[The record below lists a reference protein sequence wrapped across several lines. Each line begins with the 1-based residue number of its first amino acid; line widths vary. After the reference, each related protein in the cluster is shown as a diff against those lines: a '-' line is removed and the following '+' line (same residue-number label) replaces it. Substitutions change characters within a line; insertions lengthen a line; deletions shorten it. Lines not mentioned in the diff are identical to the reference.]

1 MQNDRAFWKTALP
14 LFLLTVLLFHL
25 PLSMLFF
32 PAVRTAPALMFRYL
46 YSGEHLGGRWLIAAA
61 AGLAAVSLAYAQRHT
76 LSGGVRRIPN
86 GAFGDAHFAGAAER
100 RRTYPYVPYKKACT
114 PGITLCFDRRGAEAE
129 LSARTVELVS
139 PPGGGKTRSVLLPTL
154 LYNGH
159 VNENTH
165 GGGASILSIDCKGE
179 EYQTTAAFMQA
190 HGYRTLLLD
199 FREPLRSMQ
208 YDMLFAVNKHI
219 DTALHTDDP
228 ATALEARADAERHA
242 KLLADAI
249 SAATDLGGRGTDNPF
264 FIETAK
270 GLITAVILIVSE
282 FGAPEER
289 HIVSVFRLIV
299 ELNGLMQQDGKA
311 KGGDAPQRSRLGALL
326 DMLPGDV
333 RAKLYAGAAT
343 GADIRTSMNVFSS
356 ALSKLLAFLD
366 ARLEQ
371 MVCAQSAGL
380 SAEEFIERPTCIYL
394 LMPDEDDTA
403 HFFATLFIEQITAEL
418 IRIASPLPGQTLPR
432 RVLVLWDEFGQ
443 APPCKNMESWV
454 AAWRSR
460 GIRLLLALQNEA
472 QLEYRYGRERA
483 KAIRDSIQI
492 RMYTNLGSGEMAQE
506 LSKELGNYTVVT
518 KSVTHGERSGSTS
531 QSMTG
536 RPLLSHDEIG
546 RLPLGTWIVLPNTG
560 APILARLSCFEQVW
574 PQIRPQ
580 AYAGEKRP
588 IRPIPYLTEQK
599 LYERYGAGL
608 PDPLIGILDT
618 PPDPAPD
625 TPDADDHV
633 FYNQR

>member
-1 MQNDRAFWKTALP
+1 MQNDRAFGKTALP

-46 YSGEHLGGRWLIAAA
+46 YSGAHLGGRWLIAAA

-100 RRTYPYVPYKKACT
+100 RRTYPYVLYKKACT
-114 PGITLCFDRRGAEAE
+114 PGITLRFDRRGAEAE
-129 LSARTVELVS
+129 LSSRTVELVS

-199 FREPLRSMQ
+199 FREPLRSMR

-371 MVCAQSAGL
+371 MVCTQSAGL

-580 AYAGEKRP
+580 AFTGEKRP

-599 LYERYGAGL
+599 LYERYGAGR